1 MAYDLKITDA
11 VIVDGTGSPR
21 YSGDIGVSAGKVV
34 ALGHAPDAASRTV
47 NARGQVAAP
56 GFVDIHTHYD
66 AQLMWDPLLTVSP
79 WHGVTTVVM
88 GNCGFTLAPTRV
100 AHRHLVMR
108 TFERVE
114 GMSDS
119 ALEQGP
125 GQDWG
130 FVSYPEYLDAVDRY
144 GTGIIRDRG
153 ASRLPPRAAGR
164 DGYIAKPIRC
174 KALLAEVARLTGSA
188 TP

>member
-1 MAYDLKITDA
+1 MFIDYAPLVT
-11 VIVDGTGSPR
+11 GTG
-21 YSGDIGVSAGKVV
+21 Y
-34 ALGHAPDAASRTV
+34 
-47 NARGQVAAP
+47 
-56 GFVDIHTHYD
+56 
-66 AQLMWDPLLTVSP
+66 VSP
-79 WHGVTTVVM
+79 VVM
-88 GNCGFTLAPTRV
+88 LEFG
-100 AHRHLVMR
+100 AHSTGQPSESRVMR

-174 KALLAEVARLTGSA
+174 KAMLAEVARLTGSA